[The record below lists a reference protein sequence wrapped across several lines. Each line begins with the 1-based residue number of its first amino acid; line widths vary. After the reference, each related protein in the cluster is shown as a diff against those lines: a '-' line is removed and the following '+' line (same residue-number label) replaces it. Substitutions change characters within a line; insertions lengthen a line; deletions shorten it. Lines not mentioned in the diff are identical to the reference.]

1 MILPV
6 GRGDECSRM
15 APWLPGLLDRS
26 LPPGRHC
33 AVSAHVETCERCRA
47 EVDKLGEVRRL
58 LGSRGGDHA
67 PSDLTGRLI
76 QIAGEDAA
84 QPLWL
89 RGGAG
94 NGSLPSRRAR
104 RVRAVR
110 RFAASGTVAVL
121 AVLSLALL
129 MAPSLPKVTDPG
141 EQAHRSFSRS
151 MTALGMDELVV
162 AVLAASDAGASLRT
176 EPSFEAS
183 APLLGPAQ
191 PLPATQA
198 ADMLTRLRRPEG
210 WLAGTQQ
217 VSLRDGGVYRIAEV
231 RMEERPEG
239 VLSVSVLD
247 ASGNRVTTGA
257 FGQVTRGIDG
267 EFLANTRVY
276 GYPPDGTR
284 IAGREVAML
293 EARIGGMVL
302 ARWWFTGDDHLLR
315 SERYGADG
323 SVTLSAG
330 YTQVAEPGPAV
341 HAVSSVIST
350 APLRNARTAVSLE
363 CGLAEECPRQLAGLP
378 LVRYSASGTADAPHR
393 EFVYSDGITVLCVTR
408 QKGWLAPDG
417 VPMEDYLRRGSP
429 LVRSWQSGTEVVT
442 ITTNGPEDIA
452 QRAHDELPRQTAA
465 RPDLGWR
472 IGAGLRRLAGV
483 GGD

>member
-6 GRGDECSRM
+6 VRGDECSRM
-15 APWLPGLLDRS
+15 APWLPGLVDRS
-26 LPPGRHC
+26 LPPGRDC
-33 AVSAHVETCERCRA
+33 AVSAHVDTCERCRA
-47 EVDKLGEVRRL
+47 EVEQLGEVRRL
-58 LGSRGGDHA
+58 LGSRGGDQA

-89 RGGAG
+89 RGGARH
-94 NGSLPSRRAR
+94 GSLPSRRAH
-104 RVRAVR
+104 RVRVVR
-110 RFAASGTVAVL
+110 RFTASGAVAML

-129 MAPSLPKVTDPG
+129 MAPGLPQVTDPG
-141 EQAHRSFSRS
+141 EQAHRSFARS

-162 AVLAASDAGASLRT
+162 AVLSASDAGASLRT
-176 EPSFEAS
+176 EPTFEPS
-183 APLLGPAQ
+183 APLLSPAQ

-198 ADMLTRLRRPEG
+198 ADILTRLRRPEG

-217 VSLRDGGVYRIAEV
+217 VSLLDGGVYRVAEV
-231 RMEERPEG
+231 TMEERPEG
-239 VLSVSVLD
+239 VLAVSVLD
-247 ASGNRVTTGA
+247 AAGNRVTTGV
-257 FGQVTRGIDG
+257 FGQVTRGISD
-267 EFLANTRVY
+267 EFLASTRIY
-276 GYPPDGTR
+276 SYPPDGTR

-293 EARIGGMVL
+293 EARTGAMVV
-302 ARWWFTGDDHLLR
+302 ARWWFTGDDRLLR
-315 SERYGADG
+315 WERYGADG

-330 YTQVAEPGPAV
+330 YTRVAEPGPAV
-341 HAVSSVIST
+341 HAVAGLISV
-350 APLRNARTAVSLE
+350 APLQGAIAAAGLA
-363 CGLAEECPRQLAGLP
+363 CGAAEECPRQLAGLP
-378 LVRYSASGTADAPHR
+378 LVRYSASGTADAPYR

-429 LVRSWQSGTEVVT
+429 LVWSWQSGTEVVT
-442 ITTNGPEDIA
+442 ITTNGAEGIA
-452 QRAHDELPRQTAA
+452 QRAHDELPGQAAA

-472 IGAGLRRLAGV
+472 IGAGLRRLAGL